1 METSIM
7 TLDPEQ
13 LRQAM
18 RAWSSGVTVVTAAHN
33 GERHGMTVSSF
44 TSVSLEPPLIIISLH
59 TESRTHRLVHAANAF
74 AVSILSADQHDISDR
89 FAGRADD
96 GDRFTGLD
104 TETLVTGAPALRGA
118 LARLACRVIQ
128 VISAGMNTI
137 FLAEVAAVRGDG
149 AGQPLVYHNRRY
161 WNLG

>member
-1 METSIM
+1 M

-18 RAWSSGVTVVTAAHN
+18 RAWSSGVTVVTASHN

-118 LARLACRVIQ
+118 LARLDCRVIQ
-128 VISAGMNTI
+128 VVSAGMNTI

-149 AGQPLVYHNRRY
+149 EGQPLVYHNRRY
-161 WNLG
+161 WSLV